1 MSEGYEGIPDDDIWN
16 INYSDMNIGE
26 ELAKGSFGK
35 VYKGSYLGVEV
46 AIKQIFRHNDP
57 AYMKYIEREISVLK
71 GVRHPFIVGFCGV
84 CLHDT
89 GLYIV
94 TEFIDGGDVRSL
106 LKKGGAPWLIRIQI
120 AHDLARAM
128 FYLHSKKIIHRD
140 LKSKNLLIGKDH
152 RVRLCDFGFARLSE
166 FKRKRV
172 MTICGTPG
180 FVAPEIMLGNDYDE
194 SCDIFSYG
202 NVLAEL
208 LTFKRPGRDFWV
220 RTQEEN
226 YVLNL
231 NEIKALTK
239 DCPPELMELCLKCC
253 AYESSERPEFSVIV
267 KKN

>member
-106 LKKGGAPWLIRIQI
+106 LKKRRCSLVDSNSNCTR
-120 AHDLARAM
+120 
-128 FYLHSKKIIHRD
+128 
-140 LKSKNLLIGKDH
+140 
-152 RVRLCDFGFARLSE
+152 
-166 FKRKRV
+166 
-172 MTICGTPG
+172 
-180 FVAPEIMLGNDYDE
+180 
-194 SCDIFSYG
+194 
-202 NVLAEL
+202 
-208 LTFKRPGRDFWV
+208 
-220 RTQEEN
+220 
-226 YVLNL
+226 
-231 NEIKALTK
+231 
-239 DCPPELMELCLKCC
+239 
-253 AYESSERPEFSVIV
+253 SS
-267 KKN
+267 